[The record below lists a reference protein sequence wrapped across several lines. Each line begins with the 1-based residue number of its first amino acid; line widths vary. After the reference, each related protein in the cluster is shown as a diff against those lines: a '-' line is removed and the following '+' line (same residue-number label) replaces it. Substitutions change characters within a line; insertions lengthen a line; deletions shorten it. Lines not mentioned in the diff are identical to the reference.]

1 MKQQVELVHNTRSNN
16 SRSNDARF
24 MQKLCLSLH
33 ARNRLLGEYSLHR
46 IEKLKD
52 LLNNSNRAQPSWL
65 LRELIHA
72 NYVQLISSRVCG
84 FRRNHSEVFYDIG
97 F

>member
-1 MKQQVELVHNTRSNN
+1 MKRQVELVHNTRSNN
-16 SRSNDARF
+16 SRSSDARC

-33 ARNRLLGEYSLHR
+33 ATNRLTGEYHLHH

-52 LLNNSNRAQPSWL
+52 LLNNSNRAHPSWL

-72 NYVQLISSRVCG
+72 NYVQFTSFRVCG
-84 FRRNHSEVFYDIG
+84 FRRNHSEVCYDIV